1 MVSRAK
7 KAQNKYE
14 LRVNALE
21 KRKHNSHSHMS
32 YAAND
37 HRLWGH
43 LNKFVRNLRDLL
55 VLLKIF
61 IKNCVKVR
69 HPQDVLEK
77 KVTHSER
84 RYYTSEVKRYLPCR
98 ARITG
103 NDSRWEPGTDEKMN
117 ECVGEEGWGEF
128 EVYTFFFSVFRLIG
142 GLKVN

>member
-43 LNKFVRNLRDLL
+43 LNKFVRSLRDLL

-77 KVTHSER
+77 KSYSQREKVLYIGSEEIF
-84 RYYTSEVKRYLPCR
+84 TM
-98 ARITG
+98 
-103 NDSRWEPGTDEKMN
+103 SRKGYRE
-117 ECVGEEGWGEF
+117 
-128 EVYTFFFSVFRLIG
+128 
-142 GLKVN
+142 